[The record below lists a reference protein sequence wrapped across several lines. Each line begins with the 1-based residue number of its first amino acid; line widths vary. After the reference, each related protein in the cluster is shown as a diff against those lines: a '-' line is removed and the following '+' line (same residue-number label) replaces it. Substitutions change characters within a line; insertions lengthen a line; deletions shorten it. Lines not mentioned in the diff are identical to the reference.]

1 LIGRQNVEFRI
12 NKGALGLSKDVTHY
26 VLEYQS
32 PTIAAHATR
41 SFSELHRDLQVPIM
55 PPTMSEI
62 CRVIE
67 ICYTLK
73 VAHFAPPRENFA
85 SGENIGLSRFDV

>member
-1 LIGRQNVEFRI
+1 LAGGQNVEFRI

-32 PTIAAHATR
+32 PSIAAHATR
-41 SFSELHRDLQVPIM
+41 SFSELHRDLQVPVM
-55 PPTMSEI
+55 PPTMSDI

-73 VAHFAPPRENFA
+73 VFLTPFNNYF
-85 SGENIGLSRFDV
+85 